1 MVIQHYLLIKR
12 KLRYD
17 QKARGEYQSSISHQ
31 LRKHIFAFLFSY
43 RLPSENDNKKAMI
56 AVTSYQGK

>member
-12 KLRYD
+12 KLLCD

-31 LRKHIFAFLFSY
+31 LRKHIFAFLFFLQAS
-43 RLPSENDNKKAMI
+43 L
-56 AVTSYQGK
+56 GKRQQESHDSGYKLSR

>member
-1 MVIQHYLLIKR
+1 MVIQHYLLVKR
-12 KLRYD
+12 KLLCD